1 MVQGGLDARTL
12 PMTKNDFILETSF
25 RVPPAL
31 GVLRQVNHDLDVY
44 EGWEVAREDAPPR
57 CRFGGLL
64 RRAERGVKHRQ
75 LVRDADVIHKGHEP
89 GGRKKRPRAKHKKTT
104 FLFSTQ
110 MSAKTSAVRRWPA
123 KEKARAQTQHTQFSV
138 KGLHLLGYFLRR
150 RE

>member
-1 MVQGGLDARTL
+1 
-12 PMTKNDFILETSF
+12 MTKNDFIIETLTSI
-25 RVPPAL
+25 RIPLAH
-31 GVLRQVNHDLDVY
+31 GNLRQVNHDLDVY

-89 GGRKKRPRAKHKKTT
+89 GGRKNAPGPGTKKQRSCSARKCQQKQVPCEGGQQKRKRAHK
-104 FLFSTQ
+104 
-110 MSAKTSAVRRWPA
+110 
-123 KEKARAQTQHTQFSV
+123 HTQFSV